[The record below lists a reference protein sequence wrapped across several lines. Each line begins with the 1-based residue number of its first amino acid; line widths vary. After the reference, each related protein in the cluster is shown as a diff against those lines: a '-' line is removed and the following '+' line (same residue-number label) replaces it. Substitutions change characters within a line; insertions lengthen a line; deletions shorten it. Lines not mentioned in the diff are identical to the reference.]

1 MSAAWD
7 ASLYAQNTGHHRAYD
22 AVLFEGVDLADTQ
35 FIVDVGCGTGDF
47 TRSLLAPAPKAR
59 ILGADAD
66 PGMIAIAQA
75 GVPDARLSFVQCPAQ
90 DLHRVVEPATVD
102 VVFSVAA
109 LHWIN
114 ESEHPQVLNELRN
127 ALKPGGVLRA
137 QFGGL
142 GQVAEPQRI
151 MEDEASKYG
160 TVAHPW
166 FFPSAER
173 YADLLSAAGFEIDPK
188 QDWVR
193 LLHQRRSFDQDSIMT
208 WFDSQAIHPYAS
220 ALPETERAGFGDA
233 VHQRVRSELR
243 REDGSY
249 DLDFVRLDLRVRR

>member
-22 AVLFEGVDLADTQ
+22 AVLFEGVDLADARL
-35 FIVDVGCGTGDF
+35 IVDVGCGSGDF
-47 TRSLLAPAPKAR
+47 TRSLLAPAPNAR

-66 PGMIAIAQA
+66 GGMIAIAQA
-75 GVPDARLSFVQCPAQ
+75 GSTDSRLSFVECSAQ
-90 DLHRVVEPATVD
+90 ELQRVVEADTAD

-114 ESEHPQVLNELRN
+114 EDEHPQVLRELRS

-137 QFGGL
+137 QFGGY
-142 GQVAEPQRI
+142 GQVAEPQRLL
-151 MEDEASKYG
+151 EDEAGKRG

-173 YADLLSAAGFEIDPK
+173 YATLLREAGFEIDPS

-193 LLHQRRSFDQDSIMT
+193 LLHQRRSFDRDSIIT
-208 WFDSQAIHPYAS
+208 WFDSQAMHPYAS
-220 ALPETERAGFGDA
+220 ALPESERGGFRDA
-233 VHQRVRSELR
+233 VHERVLTELR